1 MCLEIFLLRFV
12 WYGAL
17 CASWTCLTIS
27 FSSLGKISTLVPS
40 KLSPYCFFLS
50 SSSGTPMVGILM
62 HLILSQISL
71 RVSSVLFLLFTLFCS
86 LTVISSILPSSLL
99 ILSSASD
106 SLLLNYFRVFLI
118 SVVMLFVSVSLFF
131 NSSRDFFIN
140 SCTFSVL
147 FSNCWSFYYHFFFLN
162 PSSEICIYSSVFG
175 LPCYSSFVW
184 CFSDFSLSF

>member
-1 MCLEIFLLRFV
+1 MGFPLHVVCCFSLIAFDILSLCLTSASLISMCLEIFLLRFV

-50 SSSGTPMVGILM
+50 SSSGTPMVGILI

-106 SLLLNYFRVFLI
+106 SLLLTYFRMFLI
-118 SVVMLFVSVSLFF
+118 SIVM
-131 NSSRDFFIN
+131 
-140 SCTFSVL
+140 
-147 FSNCWSFYYHFFFLN
+147 FFFLCKF
-162 PSSEICIYSSVFG
+162 ILQFI
-175 LPCYSSFVW
+175 
-184 CFSDFSLSF
+184 